1 MSEMLPVDRMHMR
14 HEAAEDEATDG
25 DRPLPAWTI
34 HAAAIGI
41 GLVLG
46 AALYGWGRYSGV
58 ISMDWVGLLCG

>member
-1 MSEMLPVDRMHMR
+1 MSEMLPVDRIR
-14 HEAAEDEATDG
+14 LPDEQAGD

-34 HAAAIGI
+34 HAAAAVI

-46 AALYGWGRYSGV
+46 AALYGWGRYSSA